1 MSFIPFE
8 YFHDHLA
15 TDGVTYEGDL
25 SAGWNQFL
33 QEEQLVLYLLLK
45 CVSWRCKVS

>member
-15 TDGVTYEGDL
+15 TDRVTYEGNL
-25 SAGWNQFL
+25 GGGWDQFL
-33 QEEQLVLYLLLK
+33 QQKQFVVYLFFEG
-45 CVSWRCKVS
+45 VSSSCK